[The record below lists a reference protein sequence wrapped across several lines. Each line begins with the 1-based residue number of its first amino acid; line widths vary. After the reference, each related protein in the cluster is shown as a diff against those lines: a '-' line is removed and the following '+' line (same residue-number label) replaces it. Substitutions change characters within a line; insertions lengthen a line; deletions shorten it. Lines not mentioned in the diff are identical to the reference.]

1 MSWLLKTLKRW
12 NTVTAAQM
20 KKSVLIDKILS
31 TLFLPVCFMP
41 CIFYRSRW
49 LIPTILKLKA
59 LYSQNMCTFINYWI
73 LSWFFFCSMYCRIN
87 GMEGGGTQYFVH
99 LNDENYAVLNICY
112 LKTQLS
118 WKRCGTG
125 STGGCCNDQYQ
136 DRHWTCSCNSY
147 SCCRVGTSFLSD
159 FRYLQANLLH

>member
-73 LSWFFFCSMYCRIN
+73 LSWFFFLQYVLQNKWNGRWRNSVFCSPKWWEICCSKYML
-87 GMEGGGTQYFVH
+87 F
-99 LNDENYAVLNICY
+99 ENPIILEKVWDWIY
-112 LKTQLS
+112 
-118 WKRCGTG
+118 R
-125 STGGCCNDQYQ
+125 
-136 DRHWTCSCNSY
+136 R
-147 SCCRVGTSFLSD
+147 
-159 FRYLQANLLH
+159 LL